1 MKSSLAVVSF
11 IGVAFRVVSE
21 KLPPWPRSSR
31 VSPILLSRSLMV
43 SVLLLDL

>member
-1 MKSSLAVVSF
+1 MKSNLAVVSF
-11 IGVAFRVVSE
+11 IGVAFGVVSE
-21 KLPPWPRSSR
+21 KLSPWPRSSR